1 MPIDTINLG
10 NYANDGTGDDLRT
23 AFNKVNSAFD
33 TLNAFITNNAGSVNV
48 GSSGRIAYY
57 AANGSSVAASNNKLT
72 WNNALGILTV
82 EQINVEQLNTSNIDS
97 TVYGIDVRNI
107 LSWDFGSFGNNFDN
121 PIQYLLTQQD
131 IDFGQFIPTSFDQ
144 NIDLNLGIF

>member
-23 AFNKVNSAFD
+23 AFSKVNSAFD
-33 TLNAFITNNAGSVNV
+33 TLNTFITNNAGTVNA

-57 AANGSSVAASNNKLT
+57 PSNGTTVSASNNQLA
-72 WNNALGILTV
+72 WNNGLGLLTV
-82 EQINVEQLNTSNIDS
+82 NQINANNIES
-97 TVYGIDVRNI
+97 TVYGVDVRTI
-107 LSWDFGSFGNNFDN
+107 LSWDFGSFGNSFDN

-131 IDFGQFIPTSFDQ
+131 IDFGSFIPTSFDQ
-144 NIDLNLGIF
+144 EIDLDLGIF